1 MARAQSGFTMLEV
14 LISIFIMTVGLL
26 GLAGLQVRAQQAEL
40 ESYQRAQALILAN
53 DMVDRINSNRKAATC
68 YNFSTAGTGAPFA
81 GTAAS
86 APTCTSGGTTET
98 RARANLDLD
107 EWHQALLGAAEQLG
121 GASVG
126 AMVGARGCVSEDNSV
141 SPARWRISVAWQ
153 GVAPL
158 RNPTDV
164 DSAYTCGTG
173 QYGSDETIRRVVSVT
188 FPIACL
194 NC

>member
-1 MARAQSGFTMLEV
+1 MLEV

-53 DMVDRINSNRKAATC
+53 DMVDRINANRKAASC
-68 YNFSTAGTGAPFA
+68 YNFTTAASGTPYAGTG
-81 GTAAS
+81 AS
-86 APTCTSGGTTET
+86 APTCTSAGTTET
-98 RARANLDLD
+98 RARANVDLS
-107 EWHQALLGAAEQLG
+107 EWHQALLGAAEQLS

-126 AMVGARGCVSEDNSV
+126 AMVGARGCISEDNSV
-141 SPARWRISVAWQ
+141 SPAQWRISVAWQ

-164 DSAYTCGTG
+164 DANYTCGTG